1 MLNVFRIVIQQFA
14 NVRYHGALIGI
25 IERNQRRWAG
35 VLICFCWPEYQTRA
49 IGRTFTGRLILRR
62 VSTGN
67 DAMLWIFPA
76 PQRSTTARATTEPR
90 CAGAFRLFSSW
101 AVISSG

>member
-35 VLICFCWPEYQTRA
+35 VLDLLLLA
-49 IGRTFTGRLILRR
+49 
-62 VSTGN
+62 
-67 DAMLWIFPA
+67 
-76 PQRSTTARATTEPR
+76 
-90 CAGAFRLFSSW
+90 
-101 AVISSG
+101 